1 MVEPQKQR
9 REGGR
14 GGVGRKSDKEEE
26 MKSVAVCERNTL
38 RERERDGG
46 PLFIAVPRA
55 LLGICCSV
63 FNLSVI

>member
-38 RERERDGG
+38 REREMVARSSS
-46 PLFIAVPRA
+46 L
-55 LLGICCSV
+55 CHE
-63 FNLSVI
+63 LSWVSAAPFST